1 MKDDL
6 LLSYLRYISEG
17 QKALA
22 RIGLKDSSLR
32 ILYCLYADRRAWT
45 VSALA
50 EATDLTRVTVRARLK
65 GFAEKGFVS
74 YGDDGVRLTDEGV
87 ERLHN
92 IFDEFFEEVWVH
104 LIKFHR
110 VLHREHRADLKG
122 SDRFVPTERLAAV
135 HYRAQKTPPPF
146 GVPRAGR

>member
-6 LLSYLRYISEG
+6 LLSYLRYASEG
-17 QKALA
+17 RKALA

-50 EATDLTRVTVRARLK
+50 EATDLTRVTVRARLRCSV
-65 GFAEKGFVS
+65 EKGCVT
-74 YGDDGVRLTDEGV
+74 YVDDGVILSDCGV
-87 ERLHN
+87 RCLHT
-92 IFDEFFEEVWVH
+92 IFDEFFDEVWVH

-110 VLHREHRADLKG
+110 VLRREHRADLKG
-122 SDRFVPTERLAAV
+122 
-135 HYRAQKTPPPF
+135 
-146 GVPRAGR
+146 